1 MTLRIILLQAFSIR
15 EESVLEVAKQ
25 GSSTLEAGQVR
36 LAHQHHLDEDD
47 YLLCVG
53 LQSHEGPRH
62 AISELA
68 EGLRILASHDIEHL
82 LR

>member
-36 LAHQHHLDEDD
+36 LTHQHHLDEDD

-53 LQSHEGPRH
+53 LQSHERPCH

-82 LR
+82 LG